1 MKKVKTYEG
10 KNILILGL
18 GKSGFAVSELLLK
31 LGAKLTLNDKKD
43 LSDNKH
49 AQELEKKG
57 VRVISGH
64 HPVDLF
70 DKEDFD
76 YLVKNPGI
84 PYENPMVVKAQ
95 EKGVPVITE
104 PEVALSVSEAPYVCV
119 TGSNGKTTTVM
130 LTQRIMDHHLSKNGG
145 HAYAVGNIGV
155 PISEVVEKAT
165 NKDLLVVEISSFQ
178 LMGVTDI
185 KPKVAAIVDIYNN
198 VHLDYHKTFDNYV
211 AAKLRITQSQDADDY
226 FVANF
231 DQKDILEK
239 EKAKTKAKMIT
250 FSEVD
255 PRADYFIGEEYLESQ
270 DDHKIMKKSEIKI
283 PGIHNQQNSLVA
295 IAISKIMG
303 ADDEDIDVVLST
315 FSGAKH
321 RLQYVKTYNGRK
333 IYNDSKSTNIEA
345 ASVAIPSFDQPEIL
359 IAGGLDRGFMF
370 DDLVPLFKKHV
381 KSIVL
386 YGETKYLL
394 ADAARKAGIK
404 DIVIVNTLQ
413 EAVPKAYEL
422 SDDGDIILFSPACA
436 SWDQFNTFEER
447 GDFFVKFIEELKTK

>member
-1 MKKVKTYEG
+1 MKHIKTYEG

-43 LSDNKH
+43 LADNEH
-49 AQELEKKG
+49 AKKLDQEG
-57 VRVISGH
+57 VRVISGYR
-64 HPVDLF
+64 PVDLF
-70 DKEDFD
+70 DKENFD

-95 EKGVPVITE
+95 QKGIPVITE
-104 PEVALSVSEAPYVCV
+104 PEIALSVSQAPYVCV

-130 LTQRIMDHHLSKNGG
+130 LTQRIMDRYLSKKGG

-155 PISEVVEKAT
+155 PISEVVDKVT
-165 NKDLLVVEISSFQ
+165 DKDLLVVEISSFQ

-185 KPKVAAIVDIYNN
+185 KPKVAAVVDIYNN

-211 AAKLRITQSQDADDY
+211 AAKLRITQSQDSDDY
-226 FVANF
+226 FVVNF
-231 DQKDILEK
+231 DQKDILAK
-239 EKAKTKAKMIT
+239 EQALTKAKLVT

-255 PRADYFIGEEYLESQ
+255 PSADYFIGQEYLESQ
-270 DDHKIMKKSEIKI
+270 SDHKIMKKSDIKI

-295 IAISKIMG
+295 IAISKILG
-303 ADDEDIDVVLST
+303 ASDQDIDEVLST

-345 ASVAIPSFDQPEIL
+345 ASVAIPSFDQPEVL

-381 KSIVL
+381 KAIVL

-404 DIVIVNTLQ
+404 DIIIVNTLQ
-413 EAVPKAYEL
+413 EAVPRAYEL
-422 SDDGDIILFSPACA
+422 SDEGDVILFSPACA